1 MSMFIE
7 KKRRE
12 KLEMQNNNIASS
24 AKSTEPIPTSA
35 KIDVDTMR
43 VYVEVIITIIKQQSE
58 IKVLKQQ
65 LVEKSRYVKEIISR
79 YELENSLMSMEINEE
94 KRQKLQFM
102 SKTCTAI
109 KEFLLERMNLC
120 GTINQLRSKIKST

>member
-1 MSMFIE
+1 ME
-7 KKRRE
+7 
-12 KLEMQNNNIASS
+12 
-24 AKSTEPIPTSA
+24 
-35 KIDVDTMR
+35 
-43 VYVEVIITIIKQQSE
+43 QSE

-65 LVEKSRYVKEIISR
+65 LVEKSRYLKEIISR

-102 SKTCTAI
+102 SRKCNAI

-120 GTINQLRSKIKST
+120 RTINQIRSKIKWT